1 MGGIGGGGGGNCDG
15 REFCVC
21 TACDGAADTFEGAVG
36 IKSSLTRRTF
46 VFSGEKIIRALRFLA
61 ECLFTG
67 DGGGWVHCHPP
78 AFRGWL
84 VGRRE
89 FCVCAGCDGAD
100 DTCEGAVG
108 IKSSLTPRTFV
119 FSGEKIMRGL
129 RFLAD
134 CLLTGDGGGWAHCQA
149 PAVTDCL
156 FGGEWSSADKRNLFP
171 SFTRLAEGTT
181 STNSDVP
188 RLLFHLL
195 LTEEGDGCRPSPAS
209 ILFCNYN
216 CVQELIFFKCDFLGK
231 LQINLANSSSKVDDK
246 LFFNTK

>member
-21 TACDGAADTFEGAVG
+21 AACDGGVDTFEGVVG
-36 IKSSLTRRTF
+36 IKSSLTR
-46 VFSGEKIIRALRFLA
+46 
-61 ECLFTG
+61 
-67 DGGGWVHCHPP
+67 
-78 AFRGWL
+78 
-84 VGRRE
+84 
-89 FCVCAGCDGAD
+89 
-100 DTCEGAVG
+100 
-108 IKSSLTPRTFV
+108 RTFV

-134 CLLTGDGGGWAHCQA
+134 CLLTGDGGGWAHCQP
-149 PAVTDCL
+149 PAFTDCL

-171 SFTRLAEGTT
+171 SFTRVAEGTAST
-181 STNSDVP
+181 SSDVP

-195 LTEEGDGCRPSPAS
+195 LTGEGDGCWPSPVS
-209 ILFCNYN
+209 ILFCNYDS
-216 CVQELIFFKCDFLGK
+216 VQELIFFKCDFLGK

>member
-1 MGGIGGGGGGNCDG
+1 MGGIGGGGAGNCDG

-21 TACDGAADTFEGAVG
+21 TACDVAGTFEGAVG
-36 IKSSLTRRTF
+36 IKSSLRRRTF
-46 VFSGEKIIRALRFLA
+46 VFSGEKIMRGLRFLA
-61 ECLFTG
+61 DCLLTG
-67 DGGGWVHCHPP
+67 DGGGWVHCHSP

-100 DTCEGAVG
+100 DTCEGVVG
-108 IKSSLTPRTFV
+108 IKSPLRRWTLV

-156 FGGEWSSADKRNLFP
+156 FVGEWSSADKRNLFP
-171 SFTRLAEGTT
+171 SFTRVAEGTAST
-181 STNSDVP
+181 SSDVP

-195 LTEEGDGCRPSPAS
+195 LTGEGDGCWPSPAS

-216 CVQELIFFKCDFLGK
+216 SVQELIFFKCDFLGK